1 MQAFIFSCGF
11 PLLMASLKPRGAGY
25 HKEQLDAKFSI
36 FIYVLCSLFCYST
49 RVLSII
55 DTLVCYNRSVN
66 CVEILVFREQ
76 FLFILFLLAR
86 ISSHQ
91 SGRTR

>member
-55 DTLVCYNRSVN
+55 DTSVCYMEAEY
-66 CVEILVFREQ
+66 CILGVFK
-76 FLFILFLLAR
+76 LLDLM
-86 ISSHQ
+86 I
-91 SGRTR
+91 